1 MSLPDISGY
10 LNSLELLNE
19 TAEQIIKDFGIEGIE
34 ISLSGHPDSAYHE
47 LFSQIE
53 PHILR
58 LLWENTRKLQQLLYR
73 IDIPETLATRALKG
87 EPGKTPPQM
96 LTELII
102 KRELQKVV
110 IRRYYKG

>member
-1 MSLPDISGY
+1 M
-10 LNSLELLNE
+10 NSLELLNE
-19 TAEQIIKDFGIEGIE
+19 TAEQIIKDFGISGIE
-34 ISLSGHPDSAYHE
+34 IKFSGNADNAYHE

-58 LLWENTRKLQQLLYR
+58 LLWEDTRKLQQLLYR
-73 IDIPETLATRALKG
+73 IDIPERQASIALKG
-87 EPGKTPPQM
+87 EEGRTPPQM

-110 IRRYYKG
+110 IRKFYSNKQ